1 MTVTELWVDK
11 SNFRNTRRV
20 EAAPPELRDGDVRVA
35 IDKFA
40 VTSNNVGYAFS
51 GEMIGYW
58 RFFPTGEEPWGK
70 VTVWGM
76 AEVVESKSSEIEV
89 GERLYGFFPMSS
101 QVVLTPGRIKADYFM
116 DVAPHRADLPA
127 LYNQYSR
134 TSAEPAELRAIEDAR
149 CVFFPLFATGFVI
162 ADFLHDNE
170 WFGAQQIL
178 IGSVS
183 SKTGYGLAKFVKE
196 NGYNGQ
202 IIGLTSERNRSFVQ
216 TTGLCDQ
223 LVTYDNVDTL
233 ADVASVYV
241 DMSGD
246 GPLRARLHQHL
257 GDNMVNSQIVG
268 VTHWEAEPV
277 NEPLPGS
284 QPVFFFAPAQIDKRN
299 ADWGSGVL
307 TEKAYAASAALA
319 MQLQALLRMERYS
332 GAEACASVWRDM
344 LDNKISGQQGI
355 MVSLQ
360 GEIG

>member
-1 MTVTELWVDK
+1 MNVTELWIDK
-11 SNFRNTRRV
+11 SNFRNTRSV
-20 EAAPPELRDGDVRVA
+20 EASQPTLRDGDVRVA

-40 VTSNNVGYAFS
+40 LTSNNVGYAFS

-76 AEVVESKSSEIEV
+76 ADVVESSSSEIEV

-101 QVVLTPGRIKADYFM
+101 EVVLTPGRVKAEYFM
-116 DVAPHRADLPA
+116 DVAPHRQELPA

-162 ADFLHDNE
+162 ADFLHDND
-170 WFGAQQIL
+170 WFGANQIL

-183 SKTGYGLAKFVKE
+183 SKTGYSLAKFLQA
-196 NGYNGQ
+196 NGYAGQ
-202 IIGLTSERNRSFVQ
+202 VIGLTSEHNRAFVQ
-216 TTGLCDQ
+216 ALGLCDQ
-223 LVTYDNVDTL
+223 VVTYDNVDTL

-246 GPLRARLHQHL
+246 GPLRAQLHHHL
-257 GDNMVNSQIVG
+257 GENMVNSQIVG
-268 VTHWEAEPV
+268 VTHWEAEPADD
-277 NEPLPGS
+277 NLPGS

-299 ADWGSGVL
+299 ADWGAGVL

-319 MQLQALLRMERYS
+319 MDLQALLKMESYS
-332 GAEACASVWRDM
+332 GVEACASVWREM

-355 MVSLQ
+355 IVSL
-360 GEIG
+360 

>member
-1 MTVTELWVDK
+1 MNVTELWIDK
-11 SNFRNTRRV
+11 SNFRNTRSV
-20 EAAPPELRDGDVRVA
+20 EASQPTLRDGDVRVA

-40 VTSNNVGYAFS
+40 LTSNNVGYAFS

-76 AEVVESKSSEIEV
+76 ADVVESNSSEIEV

-101 QVVLTPGRIKADYFM
+101 EVVLTPGRVKAEYFM
-116 DVAPHRADLPA
+116 DVAPHRQELPA

-162 ADFLHDNE
+162 ADFLHDND
-170 WFGAQQIL
+170 WFGANQIL

-183 SKTGYGLAKFVKE
+183 SKTGYSLAKFLQA
-196 NGYNGQ
+196 NGYAGQ
-202 IIGLTSERNRSFVQ
+202 VIGLTSEHNRAFVQ
-216 TTGLCDQ
+216 ALGLCDQ
-223 LVTYDNVDTL
+223 VVTYDNVDTL

-246 GPLRARLHQHL
+246 GPLRAQLHHHL
-257 GDNMVNSQIVG
+257 GENMVNSQIVG
-268 VTHWEAEPV
+268 VTHWEAEPADD
-277 NEPLPGS
+277 NLPGS

-299 ADWGSGVL
+299 ADWGAGVL

-319 MQLQALLRMERYS
+319 MDLQALLKMESYS
-332 GAEACASVWRDM
+332 GVEACASVWREM

-355 MVSLQ
+355 IVSL
-360 GEIG
+360 

>member
-1 MTVTELWVDK
+1 MKVTELWVDK
-11 SNFRNTRRV
+11 SNFRNTRSV
-20 EAAPPELRDGDVRVA
+20 EAAQPRLGDGDVRVA

-40 VTSNNVGYAFS
+40 ITSNNVGYAFS

-76 AEVVESKSSEIEV
+76 ADVVESNSSEIDV

-101 QVVLTPGRIKADYFM
+101 QVVLTPGRIKDEYFM
-116 DVAPHRADLPA
+116 DTASHRQELPA

-134 TSAEPAELRAIEDAR
+134 TKAEPAELQAIEDAR

-162 ADFLHDNE
+162 ADFLHDNA
-170 WFGAQQIL
+170 WFGANQIL

-183 SKTGYGLAKFVKE
+183 SKTGYGLAKFLNA
-196 NGYNGQ
+196 NGYAGQ
-202 IIGLTSERNRSFVQ
+202 VIGLTSAHNRAFVEAL
-216 TTGLCDQ
+216 GLCDQ
-223 LVTYDNVDTL
+223 VVTYDSVDTL

-246 GPLRARLHQHL
+246 GPLRARLHHHL

-268 VTHWEAEPV
+268 VTHWEAKPAED
-277 NEPLPGS
+277 NLPGS

-299 ADWGSGVL
+299 ADWGAGVL
-307 TEKAYAASAALA
+307 TEKAYAASTALA
-319 MQLQALLRMERYS
+319 MQLQTLVRMESHS
-332 GAEACASVWRDM
+332 GVEACASVWRDM

-355 MVSLQ
+355 IVSL
-360 GEIG
+360 